1 MNGAAAPLDAASPT
15 ARLVLD
21 LADARIVSLDR
32 TLADCLGFVEQDL
45 VGRVVTEFWS
55 DHDSRAALWTAALSP
70 DDIAFGDV
78 SLTGAGGRVLHARM
92 RCRREALDGRWVL
105 DCVLDVIRSSGAP
118 PSSVGHRDASYRSL
132 YLEASEGMYRSLP
145 SGGFVD
151 ANPAM
156 ASLLGAATT
165 EQFLRA
171 YADDASLIYDD
182 VGEASELRALL
193 CAAGSL
199 TGYRVRIRRLD
210 GGTRVVLE
218 NARAVRNADGRLL
231 FFEGS
236 MTDVSEQAAMES
248 ALRESEGLYRSLV
261 DNCRDGVFLIQQ
273 GRLIFVNPALAEML
287 GYTTEELTGQL
298 YMDLVADT
306 DVAPQS
312 ERRRLREDGS
322 TEVQRYQVALRHVSG
337 RTVVCQ
343 VVADAV
349 NHLGTIASAGVIRD
363 ITDEHHQQLALR
375 LAEQRYRELFEQSPV
390 GLYRC
395 DLQGTILHFN
405 LRMAQILGYPDKAT
419 ARAEIRNIID
429 LYFKPEERAGILQ
442 EIAARGV
449 VVDRVIALRRRDG
462 ALIWGNVNVQRIE
475 DAEGAVQMAGSV
487 QDITP
492 QVAAEQKLIEMA
504 TRDSLTGLPNR
515 RHFEQQLAS
524 RMGMARSEGRTDY
537 AVLFLDLDGFKWI
550 NDGLGHGAGD
560 RLLIAIAERLSACL
574 GGRAIL
580 ARYGGDEFTVLP
592 LHSVDRAA
600 AERLADEVSA
610 AFEHPFDVEGQ
621 VAYSGASIGIVMSH
635 ADYQRP
641 EQLLRDAD
649 IAMYGAKTSGK
660 GKHIVFDEQM
670 HTEARQRFE
679 LQSDMRGAL
688 ERGEFR
694 VHYQPLVSLQDGR
707 WLGCEALLR
716 WQHPRRGLL
725 SPGAFLQMAED
736 TGFIAVLDA
745 WVLSEAAHQVAAW
758 ARRLATTPLL
768 LNVNVDDRQL
778 ASGRLPNQVSQVLL
792 RSGLPADRLR
802 LEVTETIF
810 RDDTEATNLRLQQL
824 KALGVGLVVDD
835 FGTGY
840 SSLDSFAASP
850 FDAIKVDRGL
860 VKDLDCNIR
869 HRAIVKTIARFAK
882 ELGLELT
889 VEGVERESQRQWL
902 LESGCTQAQ
911 GFLFAQ
917 ALPPDQFLM
926 QWAAQVNPG
935 IAEGGQ

>member
-537 AVLFLDLDGFKWI
+537 AILFLDLDGFKWI

-736 TGFIAVLDA
+736 TGFIAVLDT

>member
-261 DNCRDGVFLIQQ
+261 DNCRDGLFMIQQ
-273 GRLIFVNPALAEML
+273 GRFFFVNPALAELL
-287 GYTTEELTGQL
+287 GYTTDELTGHL
-298 YMDLVADT
+298 YLDLVADT

-343 VVADAV
+343 VVVDAV

-405 LRMAQILGYPDKAT
+405 LRMTQILGYPDKAT

-537 AVLFLDLDGFKWI
+537 AILFLDLDGFKWI

-670 HTEARQRFE
+670 HAEARQRFE

-736 TGFIAVLDA
+736 TGFIAVLDT